1 MRPSLLKIK
10 GINSFNNEQII
21 EFNRLVEKGLF
32 GIFGPTGSG
41 KSSILDAITLALY
54 GNIARDSKEFINTE
68 ADRGEVSFEFQ
79 ILDGTARKI
88 YRLERGIRRKK
99 GGGIETSLARI
110 MEIDGE
116 EINILA
122 EGVTSVN
129 NEVIRVIGL
138 NSDDFT
144 RSVVL
149 PQGKFSEFLKLT
161 GRERRNMLERI
172 FGLEQY
178 GKDIMDK
185 INSER
190 KKYDVKRI
198 DLEGQL
204 KGYEGITEDYNK
216 EVSDKLGLLLEEEK
230 ELKAEIQ
237 RLDKEYE
244 DSKRIWNLQEE
255 LKIYEATK
263 KILEEKKLEIEES
276 RRRFIMSEKAN
287 LLKPYITNLR
297 SIEEKIS
304 INNLALEKLEKDL
317 PRVNEKLRE
326 VEENHQKA
334 LAYKEEQFPN
344 LIAKIENC
352 KQAQE
357 MEEQNHLL
365 IKEIKSLEEVYI
377 SNTKH
382 NEDKSKLL
390 EKLRARRLEL
400 QLKTKEIEKYLEE
413 IYIKPH
419 IREGLEEAYRLEKD
433 MEKISLEKKE
443 NDKLL
448 LDLSKIIENNKIK
461 LKEELDKKEKLE
473 VVLHKFIEDGKS
485 LENSPLKDESLI
497 FTNKIELERKKGELT
512 SFEEHLIQKSAL
524 VKDIEELLMVKSSL
538 KKKQGQYIAQINE
551 AERNLEVLK
560 IEVKNLEMQSFAA
573 QLAKHLHKD
582 QSCPVCGSK
591 EHPHPAQDKEEEFLI
606 DKTDEL
612 NRIETMLIALKEEK
626 TKLDISIAQIVKE
639 EDIKKT
645 NLEDIEKLVKDQCIE
660 DIRKEV
666 AELEK
671 ELEKLVKK
679 REEYIS
685 SETKVEEEIEKNK
698 ENINTTNTL
707 IAGLNIE
714 LQKDGESHNTLSN
727 KIDKLSKSIKDMSL
741 LYEKLKNDLK
751 IENIAVE
758 YNQMKSWDRE
768 RSEKEKELKELRE
781 IVEVENRQRE
791 SLEEKLHSLNL
802 EMAKNKQQLDENKK
816 QLALSIERIKKLAEN
831 KNPKEYKV
839 ALENKIKEVE
849 EAEKVLKERV
859 EKGRALQQKMVEEK
873 AIAEN
878 NRVNLANDYSLKKLE
893 LEENTKEQGFGS
905 IEEIKEY
912 LFEEE
917 QLRKLEKQI
926 IAYDDEVK
934 NIDHN
939 LGRINKALDGRS
951 LTEEAWIQIQELL
964 ANKKQTQ
971 EEKSKEIG
979 EVQQVVRDVKEKLE
993 TIKELKKEEKK
1004 ITYKLDLLLELSK
1017 MLEGN
1022 RFVEYVATNQLKY
1035 IAKEASKWLKEITRS
1050 RYALELDSSGNF
1062 IMRDDFNGGI
1072 RRATNTLSGGETFL
1086 TSLSLALALSSH
1098 IQLKGSA
1105 PLEFFFLDEG
1115 FGTLDSDLLEIVMN
1129 ALERLHSD
1137 KLSVGII
1144 SHVEELKSRVPIKLI
1159 VSPPE
1164 FGGEGTAVRIVL

>member
-10 GINSFNNEQII
+10 GINSFNSEQVI

-79 ILDGTARKI
+79 ILDGRVRKI

-122 EGVTSVN
+122 EGVTNVN

-149 PQGKFSEFLKLT
+149 PQGKFSEFLRLT

-185 INSER
+185 INAER

-204 KGYEGITEDYNK
+204 KGYEGITEDYYK
-216 EVSDKLGLLLEEEK
+216 EASEKLKKLIVEEQQ
-230 ELKAEIQ
+230 LKAEIQ
-237 RLDKEYE
+237 KLDNEYE
-244 DSKRIWNLQEE
+244 NG
-255 LKIYEATK
+255 K
-263 KILEEKKLEIEES
+263 KIWDLQHELNTYESIKKTLEEKKLEIAES
-276 RRRFIMSEKAN
+276 RSRFIMGEKAN
-287 LLKPYITNLR
+287 LLKPYIANLR
-297 SIEEKIS
+297 SIKEKIS

-317 PRVNEKLRE
+317 PRVNEKLKE

-352 KQAQE
+352 KQAQD
-357 MEEQNHLL
+357 MEEQNHKL
-365 IKEIKSLEEVYI
+365 IKEIKALEEVYI
-377 SNTKH
+377 NNCKH
-382 NEDKSKLL
+382 SEDKSKLL
-390 EKLRARRLEL
+390 EKLSARRLEL
-400 QLKTKEIEKYLEE
+400 QSKTKKIEKYLEE
-413 IYIKPH
+413 IYIEPH

-433 MEKISLEKKE
+433 MEKVSLEKKE
-443 NDKLL
+443 TDKLL
-448 LDLSKIIENNKIK
+448 FQLSKTIENNKIK

-473 VVLHKFIEDGKS
+473 VVLHKSIEDGKL
-485 LENSPLKDESLI
+485 LESSPLKDENII
-497 FTNKIELERKKGELT
+497 FTNKMELEKKKGQLT
-512 SFEEHLIQKSAL
+512 SLEEYLAQKLAL
-524 VKDIEELLMVKSSL
+524 VKEIEELIKEKTLLEYKHRE
-538 KKKQGQYIAQINE
+538 YISQINK
-551 AERNLEVLK
+551 AEKDFEKLK
-560 IEVKNLEMQSFAA
+560 AEVKNLEMQSFVA
-573 QLAKHLHKD
+573 QLASHLHKN

-591 EHPHPAQDKEEEFLI
+591 EHPHPAQEKEAESLI
-606 DKTDEL
+606 DRTNEL
-612 NRIETMLIALKEEK
+612 YRIERMLINIKEEK
-626 TKLDISIAQIVKE
+626 TKLDIVLAQVVKE

-645 NLEDIEKLVKDQCIE
+645 DLEEIENLVKDKSIE
-660 DIRKEV
+660 VLRKEIV
-666 AELEK
+666 ELEEGLAKLIK
-671 ELEKLVKK
+671 E

-685 SETKVEEEIEKNK
+685 GKTKVEEEVEKNK
-698 ENINTTNTL
+698 ENINTINTL
-707 IAGLNIE
+707 IVGLNIE
-714 LQKDGESHNTLSN
+714 LQKDGESYNTLSN
-727 KIDKLSKSIKDMSL
+727 KIDKLSESIKNISL
-741 LYEKLKNDLK
+741 SIEKLKKDLK

-758 YNQMKSWDRE
+758 YNQIKNWDRE
-768 RSEKEKELKELRE
+768 RSEKEKELKDLRE

-791 SLEEKLHSLNL
+791 DLEEKLHSLNL
-802 EMAKNKQQLDENKK
+802 EIVKNKQQLDENKK
-816 QLALSIERIKKLAEN
+816 QLDLSIERIKKLAEN
-831 KNPKEYKV
+831 KNPKEYRV

-849 EAEKVLKERV
+849 EAEKALKERV
-859 EKGRALQQKMVEEK
+859 ERGKALQQKMVEEK

-878 NRVNLANDYSLKKLE
+878 NRVNLANDYTLKKIE
-893 LEENTKEQGFGS
+893 LEKNTKEQGFDS
-905 IEEIKEY
+905 IEEIKKY
-912 LFEEE
+912 LLEEE
-917 QLRKLEKQI
+917 QLKELEKQI
-926 IAYDDEVK
+926 VVYDDEVK
-934 NIDHN
+934 NTNNNIV
-939 LGRINKALDGRS
+939 RINRALDGRF

-964 ANKKQTQ
+964 ADKKQAQ

-979 EVQQVVRDVKEKLE
+979 EVQQIVKDVKEKLE
-993 TIKELKKEEKK
+993 NIKELKKEEKRV
-1004 ITYKLDLLLELSK
+1004 THKLDLLLELSK

-1022 RFVEYVATNQLKY
+1022 RFVEYVAINQLKY
-1035 IAKEASKWLKEITRS
+1035 IAKEASKWLKEITRG

-1115 FGTLDSDLLEIVMN
+1115 FGTLDSELLEVVMT
-1129 ALERLHSD
+1129 ALERLHSE

-1159 VSPPE
+1159 VSPPD
-1164 FGGEGTAVRIVL
+1164 FGGEGTVVRIV

>member
-21 EFNRLVEKGLF
+21 EFDRLVEKGLF

-79 ILDGTARKI
+79 ILDGKARKI

-178 GKDIMDK
+178 GKEIMDK
-185 INSER
+185 INAER

-204 KGYEGITEDYNK
+204 KGYEGITEDYYK
-216 EVSDKLGLLLEEEK
+216 EVSDKLALLLEEEK
-230 ELKAEIQ
+230 ELKTEIQ

-244 DSKRIWNLQEE
+244 DSKRIWSLQEE

-276 RRRFIMSEKAN
+276 RRRFVMGEKAN

-297 SIEEKIS
+297 SIDEKIS

-317 PRVNEKLRE
+317 PRVNEKLKE

-357 MEEQNHLL
+357 MAEQNQIL
-365 IKEIKSLEEVYI
+365 IKEIKVLEEIYI

-382 NEDKSKLL
+382 NEDKSKIL

-400 QLKTKEIEKYLEE
+400 QLKAKEIEKYLEE
-413 IYIKPH
+413 IYIGPH

-433 MEKISLEKKE
+433 MEKVSLEKKE

-473 VVLHKFIEDGKS
+473 VVLRKFIEDGKL
-485 LENSPLKDESLI
+485 LEKTPLKDENFI
-497 FTNKIELERKKGELT
+497 FTNKIELEKKKGELT
-512 SFEEHLIQKSAL
+512 SLEEHLIQKSAL
-524 VKDIEELLMVKSSL
+524 VKDIEDLLMVKSSL
-538 KKKQGQYIAQINE
+538 EKKQGQYISQINE

-560 IEVKNLEMQSFAA
+560 TEVKNLEMQSFAA

-591 EHPHPAQDKEEEFLI
+591 EHPHPAQDKEAEFLI

-612 NRIETMLIALKEEK
+612 NGIETMLIALKEEK

-645 NLEDIEKLVKDQCIE
+645 NLEDIEKLVKDQSIE

-666 AELEK
+666 VELEE
-671 ELEKLVKK
+671 ELEKLAKK

-685 SETKVEEEIEKNK
+685 SKTKVEEEIEKNK

-714 LQKDGESHNTLSN
+714 LQKDGGSYNTLGN
-727 KIDKLSKSIKDMSL
+727 KIDKLSQSIKDMSL
-741 LYEKLKNDLK
+741 LYEKLKDELK

-768 RSEKEKELKELRE
+768 RSEKEKELKKLRE

-802 EMAKNKQQLDENKK
+802 EIVKNKQQLEENKK

-849 EAEKVLKERV
+849 EAEKALKERV
-859 EKGRALQQKMVEEK
+859 ERGKALQQKMVEEK

-878 NRVNLANDYSLKKLE
+878 NRVNLANDYGLKKLE

-917 QLRKLEKQI
+917 QLKKLEKRI
-926 IAYDDEVK
+926 MAYDDEVK

-939 LGRINKALDGRS
+939 LGRINKALDGRL

-979 EVQQVVRDVKEKLE
+979 EVQQVVKDVKEKLE

-1004 ITYKLDLLLELSK
+1004 ITHKLDLLLELSK

-1022 RFVEYVATNQLKY
+1022 RFVEYVAINQLKY

-1115 FGTLDSDLLEIVMN
+1115 FGTLDSDLLEVVMN
-1129 ALERLHSD
+1129 ALERLHSE